1 MPLTPIKRVARRE
14 PTRIKPKADETATS
28 SMPTPPPSAKKRKF
42 DSNTDT
48 IFFHGKALFQRG
60 SKQRHVVRRDE
71 ERSKLINYVEPR
83 LIGNTSG
90 AMYLSGLPGTGKSA
104 LVAEAL
110 PSILHGAR
118 LANINCMT
126 TTPDQIYALIA
137 KEFEYINRNA
147 RISKDEAVELLDNI
161 FSTPTQ
167 SHVLVLDEMDH
178 ILTSDQEVLF
188 KIFEWATG
196 RTNLVVVGIANAI
209 DLTDRFLPRL
219 QAHDLKPEV
228 LPFKPYSTTDIV
240 AIIEQ
245 RLKTLNGEQLI
256 HPGAIRICAAKTAAN
271 SGDLRKAFDICRKAI
286 EMVEEEGES
295 LVQVKHVAKVCS
307 QAFGGSDGRGYIQ
320 DLQFQQK
327 AVLCVLC
334 LVERQWCSG
343 DPLTVQKLYNEYVR
357 YANNNPAVSNLLYSE
372 FSEVL
377 SALDAQGLIT
387 IAGMCVKRGLG
398 SRGQVRLSHG
408 GGGAVQNKGQ
418 SGYREEFGLRRVT
431 ARTPLMDVVTALADN
446 PPLKQMLMSEL

>member
-1 MPLTPIKRVARRE
+1 MPLTPVKRVARRE
-14 PTRIKPKADETATS
+14 PIRVKQNINESEVS
-28 SMPTPPPSAKKRKF
+28 SLPTPPPSAKKRKAGSAA
-42 DSNTDT
+42 DS
-48 IFFHGKALFQRG
+48 IFFRGKALFQRG
-60 SKQRHVVRRDE
+60 SKHRHVVRRED
-71 ERSKLINYVEPR
+71 ERSKIVQYIEPR
-83 LIGNTSG
+83 LKSQVSG
-90 AMYLSGLPGTGKSA
+90 ALYLSGLPGTGKSA
-104 LVAEAL
+104 LIAEVL
-110 PSILHGAR
+110 PAILQGAR
-118 LANINCMT
+118 VANINCMT
-126 TTPDQIYALIA
+126 TTPDQIYALVA
-137 KEFEYINRNA
+137 KEFGYINRNA
-147 RISKDEAVELLDNI
+147 RISKEEAVEFLDDI
-161 FSTPTQ
+161 FITPGQ
-167 SHVLVLDEMDH
+167 GHALVLDEMDH

-196 RTNLVVVGIANAI
+196 PTNLVVVGIANAI

-228 LPFKPYSTTDIV
+228 LPFKPYSSQDIV

-245 RLKTLNGEQLI
+245 RLKALGEEQLI
-256 HPGAIRICAAKTAAN
+256 HPAAVRICAAKTAAN

-286 EMVEEEGES
+286 EMVEEEGET
-295 LVQVKHVAKVCS
+295 LVQVKHVARVCS
-307 QAFGGSDGRGYIQ
+307 QAFGGSDGRRYIQ

-334 LVERQWCSG
+334 LVERHRGSSS
-343 DPLTVQKLYNEYVR
+343 PLTVQQLYDEYVR

-372 FSEVL
+372 FTQVL
-377 SALDAQGLIT
+377 SALDAQSLIA

-446 PPLKQMLMSEL
+446 PPLRQMLTSEL